1 MVLCGLWF
9 CGGGAAGFVYSLFLL
24 SRFSVSVQVKRF
36 SWGEVGEGV
45 EIFLLVVCEREGE
58 GVWFSP
64 VSHPGVLSAKN
75 PPS

>member
-9 CGGGAAGFVYSLFLL
+9 CGGGAAGFPAGLFSFSSLSFLC
-24 SRFSVSVQVKRF
+24 VCTGKRF
-36 SWGEVGEGV
+36 FVGRGGA
-45 EIFLLVVCEREGE
+45 EIFLSVVCEREGA

-64 VSHPGVLSAKN
+64 EGRPGVLSAKN